1 MRESR
6 EPRRLQRGAS
16 FIVAFPAVYR
26 DSLANGKRYNGG
38 HAGTK
43 RWSCRYRGVASL
55 GIALVTSF
63 VSQGCSDKETLW
75 RKGEGGGRERVTR
88 ARDRRARERQINGVR
103 TKNDE
108 MKRKRERRKFVR
120 QWERFSVKHPS
131 LKSRSGDLQQIS
143 NLTRDTK
150 ESLYLKILTRSSV
163 VNTFHSLEILEIEP
177 KCQISTLFASI
188 FSTFYR
194 YFVKHRR

>member
-43 RWSCRYRGVASL
+43 RWPCRYRGVASL

-75 RKGEGGGRERVTR
+75 RKGEGDAGKGSTSARTSNRWRENEEWRNETKK
-88 ARDRRARERQINGVR
+88 R
-103 TKNDE
+103 TAQ
-108 MKRKRERRKFVR
+108 VCSSIG
-120 QWERFSVKHPS
+120 WFSVKYPS
-131 LKSRSGDLQQIS
+131 LKNRFDDLQQIS

-150 ESLYLKILTRSSV
+150 ESLYIKVLPRSSV

-177 KCQISTLFASI
+177 KCQIFTLFTSI
-188 FSTFYR
+188 LSTFYR
-194 YFVKHRR
+194 YFC